1 MPMLSERVEESL
13 DPVISR
19 WAGQEKEILRPLFR
33 QIETGKSIWDTGL
46 AERLHRTT
54 GELEQALDASLAELD
69 SGGRVAELFGITREP
84 TAHRIDVDGKT
95 LFSCCALVA
104 HTVPAILGQ
113 AATVISADPV
123 SGNKIRIRISAELE
137 LQDADP
143 QASVGSLVDCE
154 PGDLLEDPRSKF
166 CCHVKH
172 FTSATSAAEFCGED
186 SRRYPVPIDEFHA
199 GALHLFQHI
208 WA

>member
-1 MPMLSERVEESL
+1 MLSTRVEESL
-13 DPVISR
+13 SPVISR
-19 WAGQEKEILRPLFR
+19 WAGQDKKILRPLFR
-33 QIETGKSIWDTGL
+33 EIETGKSIWETDF

-54 GELEQALDASLAELD
+54 GDLEDALDSSLAELD
-69 SGGRVAELFGITREP
+69 SGGSVAELFGITREL
-84 TAHRIDVDGKT
+84 TTHRIDVDGKT

-113 AATVISADPV
+113 AATVISTDPV

-137 LQDADP
+137 LQDVDP
-143 QASVGSLVDCE
+143 QASFGSLVDCD
-154 PGDLLEDPRSKF
+154 PGDLLEEPRSKF

-172 FTSATSAAEFCGED
+172 FTSATSAAKFCGAD
-186 SRRYPVPIDEFHA
+186 SRRYSVPIDEFHA

>member
-1 MPMLSERVEESL
+1 MLSTRVEDSL
-13 DPVISR
+13 APVIAR
-19 WAGQEKEILRPLFR
+19 WADEDK
-33 QIETGKSIWDTGL
+33 GL
-46 AERLHRTT
+46 LWPQFQDISA
-54 GELEQALDASLAELD
+54 
-69 SGGRVAELFGITREP
+69 GRVTELFGITSEP
-84 TAHRIDVDGKT
+84 TTHRIDVDGKI

-113 AATVISADPV
+113 AATVISTDPV
-123 SGNKIRIRISAELE
+123 SGNKIRISISEELE

-143 QASVGSLVDCE
+143 QASFGSLVDCD
-154 PGDLLEDPRSKF
+154 PGELLENPRSKF

-172 FTSATSAAEFCGED
+172 FTSATSAAEFCRED

-199 GALHLFQHI
+199 GALHLFQRV